1 MRVRLMS
8 VAVAA
13 VAALAV
19 AGCGSGS
26 DSGSGGKVTLKFQS
40 LAYQTPTVA
49 ATKKI
54 VDDWNTSHPNIQVQ
68 LTQGSWDSVH
78 DQLVTQ
84 FQGGKA
90 PDIIHDEAADIAD
103 FTRQGY
109 LADLKPYLS
118 SGTKSGISQDVWK
131 TVSSGGKIY
140 AGPTLLQSYM
150 VFANTDALAK
160 AGITVPSGDT
170 LSWDDFQSMAKKL
183 TSGSQHGVGWGLKSP
198 TASVLSLGLN
208 YDAKY
213 FTGSGSSTKVEVGD
227 AENEVPQRIH
237 DMIFKDKSVDPASVS
252 QSGTDVLPAFYAGKD
267 AMVVE
272 GSYAA
277 QQIVQAAPK
286 TFHWAVLPVL
296 AGTSAKQ
303 AADPQTL
310 SVAAQ
315 SKHVKQAAQ
324 FVDYFL
330 GAQNLAAVAQGDWLI
345 PTSQAARDEVAKA
358 TGGKNGWTQT
368 LASGDQL
375 TEAPFQ
381 TVAQYPQW
389 KDQIATPAFQQ
400 YLANKIS
407 LSALGS
413 KLTDGWKQVSG
424 S

>member
-1 MRVRLMS
+1 MKVRLLS
-8 VAVAA
+8 VAV
-13 VAALAV
+13 VTALAV
-19 AGCGSGS
+19 AGCGSGG

-40 LAYQTPTVA
+40 LAYQTTTVA

-54 VDDWNTSHPNIQVQ
+54 VDSWNSSHPDIQVQ
-68 LTQGSWDSVH
+68 LVQGSWDSVH

-109 LADLKPYLS
+109 LADLSPYLS
-118 SGTKSGISQDVWK
+118 SATTSSISPDVWK
-131 TVSSGGKIY
+131 TVSSGGKVY
-140 AGPTLLQSYM
+140 AGPTLLQSYL
-150 VFANTDALAK
+150 VFANTDALAR
-160 AGITVPSGDT
+160 AGITVPAGDT
-170 LSWDDFQSMAKKL
+170 LSWDDFQAMAKKA
-183 TSGSQHGVGWGLKSP
+183 TNGAQHGVGWGLKSP
-198 TASVLSLGLN
+198 TATVMSLGLN
-208 YDAKY
+208 YGAKY
-213 FTGSGSSTKVEVGD
+213 FTGSGSSTKVKTGD

-237 DMIFKDKSVDPASVS
+237 DMIFKDRSVDPATVS
-252 QSGTDVLPAFYAGKD
+252 QSGTDILPGFYAGRY

-277 QQIVQAAPK
+277 QQITQAAPK
-286 TFHWAVLPVL
+286 SFHWAALPVL
-296 AGTSAKQ
+296 SGTSAKQ

-310 SVAAQ
+310 SVSAQ
-315 SKHVKQAAQ
+315 SKHVKQAAR

-330 GAQNLAAVAQGDWLI
+330 GAQNLAAVARGDWLI
-345 PTSQAARDEVAKA
+345 PTSTAARDVVAKA
-358 TGGKNGWTQT
+358 TGGANGWTQT
-368 LASGDQL
+368 LASGEQL

-389 KDQIATPAFQQ
+389 KDQIATPALQQ
-400 YLANKIS
+400 YLADKIS
-407 LSALGS
+407 LGALDT

>member
-1 MRVRLMS
+1 MKLRLMS

-40 LAYQTPTVA
+40 LAYQGPTVA

-68 LTQGSWDSVH
+68 LVQGSWDSVH

-109 LADLKPYLS
+109 LADLSPYLS
-118 SGTKSGISQDVWK
+118 SGTKSGISPDVWK
-131 TVSSGGKIY
+131 TVSSGGKVY
-140 AGPTLLQSYM
+140 AGPTLLQSYV

-170 LSWDDFQSMAKKL
+170 LSWDDFQSMARKL
-183 TSGSQHGVGWGLKSP
+183 TTGSQHGVGWGLKSP
-198 TASVLSLGLN
+198 TATMLSLGLN
-208 YDAKY
+208 YDARY
-213 FTGSGSSTKVEVGD
+213 FTGSGSGTKVKVGD
-227 AENEVPQRIH
+227 AENEVPRRIH
-237 DMIFKDKSVDPASVS
+237 DMIFKDRSVDPASVS

-277 QQIVQAAPK
+277 QSIVQAAPK
-286 TFHWAVLPVL
+286 SFHWAVLPVL

-310 SVAAQ
+310 SVSAQ

-330 GAQNLAAVAQGDWLI
+330 GAKNLAAVAQGDWLI
-345 PTSQAARDEVAKA
+345 PTSKAARDEVATA

-368 LASGDQL
+368 LASGEQL

-381 TVAQYPQW
+381 TVTQYPQW

-400 YLANKIS
+400 YLADKIS
-407 LSALGS
+407 LSALDS
-413 KLTDGWKQVSG
+413 KLSDGWKQVSG

>member
-1 MRVRLMS
+1 MKVRLMS

-26 DSGSGGKVTLKFQS
+26 DSDSGGKVTLKFQS

-54 VDDWNTSHPNIQVQ
+54 VDDWNKSHPTIQVQ

-109 LADLKPYLS
+109 LADLSPYLS

-140 AGPTLLQSYM
+140 AGPTLLQSYV

-160 AGITVPSGDT
+160 AGIAVPSGDT
-170 LSWDDFQSMAKKL
+170 LSWDDFQSMARKL

-198 TASVLSLGLN
+198 TASLMSLGLN

-213 FTGSGSSTKVEVGD
+213 FSGSGSGTKVTAGD

-267 AMVVE
+267 GMVVE

-286 TFHWAVLPVL
+286 TFHWTVLPVL

-310 SVAAQ
+310 SVSAQ

-407 LSALGS
+407 LSALDS
-413 KLTDGWKQVSG
+413 KLADGWKQVSG